1 MARNLLHK
9 TINYKYMIKNIFDIT
24 KVPTNSEEEL
34 FESIYNYSN
43 VLIERIVS
51 TGQVT
56 PDGIW
61 LEEDFDEWVIL
72 LQGNSKIKFDEG
84 KTIELEKG
92 DYIVIPA
99 NTKHKVIYTSTIPY
113 CIWLAIHIK

>member
-1 MARNLLHK
+1 ML
-9 TINYKYMIKNIFDIT
+9 KNIYDFT
-24 KVPTNSEEEL
+24 KVPAKSDEEL
-34 FESIYNYSN
+34 FESIFDSRN

-61 LEEDFDEWVIL
+61 LEEDYDEWVIL

-84 KTIELEKG
+84 KTIEMEKG

-99 NTKHKVIYTSTIPY
+99 NTKHKVIHTSEIPY